1 MFVGLVG
8 EFVVVG
14 WGFVD
19 MGSVGRDLADKDS
32 VEWVFV
38 G

>member
-1 MFVGLVG
+1 VFAGLVG

-19 MGSVGRDLADKDS
+19 MGWELLADKDF
-32 VEWVFV
+32 VEWVLV